1 MKLCAIY
8 NVWDDWDILKYSVEN
23 ILPLVDGVIIV
34 YSHTSNY
41 GETSDG
47 GTEVFW
53 MDKQKPIDLV
63 QFEPTSGMLP
73 ASNETDKRNCG
84 LVYAKKLGYTHFLM
98 MDADEF
104 YEPIPFLKEKERF
117 ERNPSLQG
125 LVCASQVYFKSPK
138 LTIGLDTTRVTFIH
152 RITPTL
158 KFEFNR
164 RFPYAWE
171 GLSIRIDP
179 TRQLNINSGVE
190 WSDIVMAHMSWVRS
204 DYEKKIRNSTARANL
219 EKSTIREDLLSAKE
233 GYFCK
238 FYQKPL
244 IRASVDFNIPEFNV
258 HESIC
263 QPLAASNRTPSNDL

>member
-1 MKLCAIY
+1 MDKQWSTMEMKLAAVY
-8 NVWDDWDILKYSVEN
+8 VVWDDWDMLDYSLKHIDY
-23 ILPLVDGVIIV
+23 PLVDGRIIV
-34 YSHTSNY
+34 ASSKSNFGEESKIPSLYDDQIACYQWY
-41 GETSDG
+41 GDNTQ
-47 GTEVFW
+47 VV
-53 MDKQKPIDLV
+53 K
-63 QFEPTSGMLP
+63 FEPDLKLP
-73 ASNETDKRNCG
+73 PAVNEANKRNVG
-84 LVYAKKLGYTHFLM
+84 LQKAIEEGYTHFLM

-190 WSDIVMAHMSWVRS
+190 WSDIVMKHYSWCRL
-204 DYEKKIRNSTARANL
+204 DYEKKIRNSTARANI
-219 EKSTIREDLLSAKE
+219 EKSTIREDLYNAKP

-238 FYQKPL
+238 FYQKEL
-244 IRASVDFNIPEFNV
+244 IACDDTFGLSTLF
-258 HESIC
+258 
-263 QPLAASNRTPSNDL
+263 SNEN